1 MTEKQ
6 YGGASSFGFKN
17 KGIGN
22 KVSSG
27 VVVKTSK
34 EKRVEIDEDSDE
46 GISKDVLKN
55 YMKSGEISKNVD
67 AFIRTIV
74 KKDVLLME
82 IAEKIEDKIVELG
95 GKIAFP
101 TNLSIDENAAHY
113 TPVIG
118 DITKASGL
126 LKVDYGVEVEG
137 FIADRAIAFDLT
149 DDKRHTEMI
158 KLNEFALESA
168 LSRLEIGSPVKVIGN
183 TISEIVE
190 AHNASPD
197 SQNGRFKVIINLAG
211 HGLDKD
217 DIHSGLTVSNLK
229 NENNLELRDMAIAI
243 EPFLTTGRGEIY
255 EGKPSEIY
263 VLSEEKLPRDKD
275 ARNLLE
281 FIIENYRTKPFCK
294 RWLVKAGLT
303 KFNFALSLL
312 IKEGIVYNFPVL
324 VEKEKKP
331 VSQAEHTVIFADK
344 VYITT
349 K

>member
-1 MTEKQ
+1 
-6 YGGASSFGFKN
+6 
-17 KGIGN
+17 
-22 KVSSG
+22 
-27 VVVKTSK
+27 
-34 EKRVEIDEDSDE
+34 
-46 GISKDVLKN
+46 
-55 YMKSGEISKNVD
+55 MKAGEISKKVD
-67 AFIRTIV
+67 SYIRTIV
-74 KKDVLLME
+74 KKDVLLIE
-82 IAEKIEDKIVELG
+82 IAEKIEDKIIELG

-113 TPVIG
+113 TPTIG
-118 DITKASGL
+118 DTTKAGGL

-149 DDKRHTEMI
+149 DDKRYDEMI

-168 LSRLEIGSPVKVIGN
+168 LNKLEVGSSVKIIGN

-190 AHNASPD
+190 KD
-197 SQNGRFKVIINLAG
+197 GRFKIIKNLAG
-211 HGLDKD
+211 HGLDED
-217 DIHSGLTVSNLK
+217 NIHSGLTVSNLK
-229 NENNLELRDMAIAI
+229 NENNFELKDMAIAI

-281 FIIENYRTKPFCK
+281 FISENYRTKPFCK

>member
-6 YGGASSFGFKN
+6 YGGASSFGMKD
-17 KGIGN
+17 K
-22 KVSSG
+22 
-27 VVVKTSK
+27 KTQDKRSPVEIKSIERK
-34 EKRVEIDEDSDE
+34 EKLEVELGEMSDKQLE
-46 GISKDVLKN
+46 C
-55 YMKSGEISKNVD
+55 YMKAGEISKKVD
-67 AFIRTIV
+67 DYIRTIV
-74 KKDVLLME
+74 KKDVLLID
-82 IAEKIEDKIVELG
+82 IAEKIEDKIIELG

-113 TPVIG
+113 TPMIG
-118 DITKASGL
+118 DITKAGGL

-149 DDKRHTEMI
+149 DDKRHMEMI

-168 LSRLEIGSPVKVIGN
+168 LNKLEIGSSVKVIGN

-190 AHNASPD
+190 K
-197 SQNGRFKVIINLAG
+197 NGKFKVIKNLAG
-211 HGLDKD
+211 HGLDED
-217 DIHSGLTVSNLK
+217 NIHSGLTVSNLK
-229 NENNLELRDMAIAI
+229 NENNFELKDMAIAI

-281 FIIENYRTKPFCK
+281 FISENYRTKPFCK